1 MATPAAMVN
10 FIVGL
15 KSPAAR
21 AETASPERLAH
32 RMLATYGQAQLYE
45 WYKSSIIGKPMFD
58 VDGKADG
65 TTAEQL
71 LADALAG
78 VDRFFGF
85 TPPEIVIASS
95 HSPPGQGNKLS
106 YRIFVPGFRMLVAD
120 MKKRL
125 VRLGLDKNRPFDGA
139 IYGANQKLR
148 MVGSFKTP
156 DDRRVLAL
164 VDREPTEAILLDT
177 LVQVTDPSWPLLSEP
192 PAAAG
197 PLTAILKPT
206 EPSKPSKP
214 TKPSKRP
221 PPPASSGSDSG
232 SDEPM
237 EAADAPASSAPQ
249 APQAPQAPASTAV
262 ATTSAASKHM
272 AMANPPKRQRGRPRS
287 KDQMPPD
294 LLLALDQNGFLN
306 VRTSKAVDRG
316 FTFDCDNHD
325 QAHPCP
331 GCGAVHTSNQFYA
344 NNRSHDFYYIGNFSD
359 SCKALKIR
367 RQHVE
372 VIPAAANVDIDTAF
386 ADLQLALPDG
396 QAFAGINEDVHYH
409 HYLVQGGRDQCIA
422 CNGTHPAPH
431 TYEIAECLKNHAW
444 SIRHTRATE
453 SCPGRIW
460 WHDGR
465 LEHYL
470 QPLLEEPRG
479 DAHFADLF
487 LLGHHA
493 VLFADREGGDV
504 KLFEGRWHNLT
515 HPQLECLVNSWVRNF
530 INQIR
535 LLPQYADS
543 KPVAEAH
550 KHIQRSTVSKGITSL
565 VRINLAAGVKPE
577 FNGNPLLLGANNA
590 IIDMS
595 CSPIVFRQPTP
606 QDFICQTIGYDL
618 PSLAFPG
625 GADEIEEI
633 MAKIYPVEEERRVL
647 QAYAGYCL
655 LGHTDSKVFLALTD
669 RRSGFNGKSTVVEM
683 FKLALGS
690 EYVVKGKNAFLLST
704 GHVRDMNSHDSGWL
718 DYRHKRLAYF
728 EELGGNHSLDQGRLK
743 DVTGGG
749 TSITVRK
756 AHAAESEQMPWSS
769 KLMLIFNEGSFP
781 KFDVE
786 DGAFAQRMLVM
797 QHRSAFVKA
806 DALAATRAPYTYLAD
821 EGLKGRLKAGPHKI
835 LAWMLQGVYLYSAG
849 RLDSIPASM
858 QQWRDNLAA
867 EQDPSLE
874 WIAANVT
881 KSDATTYVEVAKLWG
896 DFKASLPVA
905 QRKKFSAARFKQK
918 AIDYMADGI
927 HMDKTTLQGKSLNNI
942 VKGYSQLL

>member
-1 MATPAAMVN
+1 MVN

-21 AETASPERLAH
+21 AESATPDRLAH
-32 RMLATYGQAQLYE
+32 RMRATYGDAQLYE

-58 VDGKADG
+58 VDGKADA

-78 VDRFFGF
+78 ITTFFGF
-85 TPPEIVIASS
+85 TPPDIVIASS
-95 HSPPGQGNKLS
+95 HSPPGTGNKLS
-106 YRIFVPGFRMLVAD
+106 YRLFVPGFRMLVAD

-164 VDREPTEAILLDT
+164 VDREPTEAVLLDT
-177 LVQVTDPSWPLLSEP
+177 LVQVTDPAWPLIEEP
-192 PAAAG
+192 PPLGPNAA
-197 PLTAILKPT
+197 PLTTFFAPT
-206 EPSKPSKP
+206 TDTPKTAKPSKASK
-214 TKPSKRP
+214 TSKRP
-221 PPPASSGSDSG
+221 PPPASSGSDTE
-232 SDEPM
+232 SDID
-237 EAADAPASSAPQ
+237 AADAPGPSASPAPQ
-249 APQAPQAPASTAV
+249 ASTSTA
-262 ATTSAASKHM
+262 AKHM
-272 AMANPPKRQRGRPRS
+272 AIAHPPKRQRGRPRS

-294 LLLALDQNGFLN
+294 LVLSLDQNGFVN
-306 VRTSKAVDRG
+306 IRSSKAVDRG

-331 GCGAVHTSNQFYA
+331 CCKAVHTSNQFYA
-344 NNRSHDFYYIGNFSD
+344 NNRSHDFYIVGNFSE
-359 SCKALKIR
+359 SCTALHIR
-367 RQHVE
+367 KQQSVE
-372 VIPAAANVDIDTAF
+372 IIPAAANVDIDTAF
-386 ADLQLALPDG
+386 AGLELALPDG
-396 QAFAGINEDVHYH
+396 QTFAGINDDVHYH
-409 HYLVQGGRDQCIA
+409 QYLVQGTRDQCIA

-487 LLGHHA
+487 LLGHHG
-493 VLFADREGGDV
+493 VLFGDREGGDV

-530 INQIR
+530 VNQIR
-535 LLPQYADS
+535 LLPQYAES
-543 KPVAEAH
+543 KPVTEAH

-565 VRINLAAGVKPE
+565 VRINLAAGIKPE
-577 FNGNPLLLGANNA
+577 FNGNPLLLGADNA
-590 IIDMS
+590 IIDLAS
-595 CSPIVFRQPTP
+595 TPIIFRRPTP
-606 QDFICQTIGYDL
+606 QDFVCQTIGYDL
-618 PSLAFPG
+618 PSLAFPD

-633 MAKIYPVEEERRVL
+633 MAKIYPMEDERRVL

-756 AHAAESEQMPWSS
+756 AHATESEQMPWSS

-781 KFDVE
+781 KFDVD

-797 QHRSAFVKA
+797 QHRSAFLKPE
-806 DALAATRAPYTYLAD
+806 ALALTDAPYTYLAD
-821 EGLKGRLKAGPHKI
+821 EGLKGRLKAAPHKV
-835 LAWMLQGVYLYSAG
+835 LAWMLQGVELYHGG
-849 RLDSIPASM
+849 RLDSIPQTM
-858 QQWRDNLAA
+858 QQWRSNLAA
-867 EQDPSLE
+867 EQDIMAQFITQS
-874 WIAANVT
+874 IAKEEGAFVQL
-881 KSDATTYVEVAKLWG
+881 KELWDTFQTSG
-896 DFKASLPVA
+896 L
-905 QRKKFSAARFKQK
+905 KKPGHKQSAFYEKCK
-918 AIDYMADGI
+918 AIMADGSHHRI
-927 HMDKTTLQGKSLNNI
+927 TCPKRKASNFIVGYTKISL
-942 VKGYSQLL
+942 

>member
-1 MATPAAMVN
+1 MAMVN

-32 RMLATYGQAQLYE
+32 RMLATYGEAQLYE

-58 VDGKADG
+58 VDGKADA

-78 VDRFFGF
+78 ITTFFGF
-85 TPPEIVIASS
+85 TPPNIIIASS
-95 HSPPGQGNKLS
+95 HSPPGTGNKLS
-106 YRIFVPGFRMLVAD
+106 YRLFVPGFRMLVSD

-164 VDREPTEAILLDT
+164 VDREPTEAALLDT
-177 LVQVTDPSWPLLSEP
+177 LVQVIDPSWPLLTEGS
-192 PAAAG
+192 PAANAA
-197 PLTAILKPT
+197 PLTALFSAAGSSTKPI
-206 EPSKPSKP
+206 KP

-221 PPPASSGSDSG
+221 APPASSGSDS
-232 SDEPM
+232 DIDDPM
-237 EAADAPASSAPQ
+237 DATAAPASSGPPAPS
-249 APQAPQAPASTAV
+249 APSDPHP
-262 ATTSAASKHM
+262 TSAAAQHM
-272 AMANPPKRQRGRPRS
+272 AIANPPKRQRGRPRS

-294 LLLALDQNGFLN
+294 LLLALDQNGFVN
-306 VRTSKAVDRG
+306 IRSSKAVDRG

-331 GCGAVHTSNQFYA
+331 CCKAVHTSNQFYA
-344 NNRSHDFYYIGNFSD
+344 NDRSHDFYRVGNFSD
-359 SCKALKIR
+359 SCTALHIR
-367 RQHVE
+367 RQHAE
-372 VIPAAANVDIDTAF
+372 IIPAAANVDVDTAF
-386 ADLQLALPDG
+386 AGLELALPDG
-396 QAFAGINEDVHYH
+396 QAFAGINDDIHYH
-409 HYLVQGGRDQCIA
+409 QYLVQGGREQCIA

-431 TYEIAECLKNHAW
+431 TYEVAECLKNHAW

-487 LLGHHA
+487 LLGHHG
-493 VLFADREGGDV
+493 VLFADRDAGDV
-504 KLFEGRWHNLT
+504 KLFEGRWHNLS
-515 HPQLECLVNSWVRNF
+515 PKQLECLVNSWVRNF

-535 LLPQYADS
+535 LLPQYAES

-565 VRINLAAGVKPE
+565 VGINLAAGVKPE
-577 FNGNPLLLGANNA
+577 FNGNPLLLGADNA
-590 IIDMS
+590 IIDMAT
-595 CSPIVFRQPTP
+595 SPIVFRQPTP
-606 QDFICQTIGYDL
+606 QDFVCQTIGYDL
-618 PSLAFPG
+618 PSLAFPD

-633 MAKIYPVEEERRVL
+633 MAKIYPVEDERRVL

-728 EELGGNHSLDQGRLK
+728 EELGGTHSLDQGRLK

-756 AHAAESEQMPWSS
+756 AHATESEQMPWSS

-797 QHRSAFVKA
+797 QHRSAFLKPE
-806 DALAATRAPYTYLAD
+806 ALASTSAPYTFLAD
-821 EGLKGRLKAGPHKI
+821 EGLKGRLKAAPHKI
-835 LAWMLQGVYLYSAG
+835 LAWMLQGVYHYKSG

-858 QQWRDNLAA
+858 QQWRSNLAA

-874 WIAANVT
+874 WLAANVA
-881 KSDATTYVEVAKLWG
+881 KDDGKDAYVDLTRLWG
-896 DFKASLPVA
+896 AFKASIPTSA
-905 QRKKFSAARFKQK
+905 QRKKLNAGRFKEK
-918 AIDYMADGI
+918 AIAFMIDGS
-927 HMDKTTLQGKSLNNI
+927 HFEGSTTIGGKKVSN
-942 VKGYSQLL
+942 VVRGYASSCQL

>member
-1 MATPAAMVN
+1 MASVS

-21 AETASPERLAH
+21 AETATPERLAH
-32 RMLATYGQAQLYE
+32 RMLATYGNAQLYE

-58 VDGKADG
+58 VDGKADA

-71 LADALAG
+71 LADALSG
-78 VDRFFGF
+78 LDRFFGF
-85 TPPEIVIASS
+85 TPETIVIASS
-95 HSPPGQGNKLS
+95 HSPPGTGNKLS
-106 YRIFVPGFRMLVAD
+106 YRLFVPGFRMLASD

-164 VDREPTEAILLDT
+164 VDREPTEATLLDT
-177 LVQVTDPSWPLLSEP
+177 LVQVTDPSWPLLQEPAPLGPTAGPITALFTPVDP
-192 PAAAG
+192 PAAAK
-197 PLTAILKPT
+197 PPKPT
-206 EPSKPSKP
+206 KP

-221 PPPASSGSDSG
+221 PPPASSGSDS
-232 SDEPM
+232 DEPT
-237 EAADAPASSAPQ
+237 DAVAPSASSDPTGPPAQPAP
-249 APQAPQAPASTAV
+249 
-262 ATTSAASKHM
+262 ATTSAAAQHM
-272 AMANPPKRQRGRPRS
+272 AIANPPKRQRGRPRS

-294 LLLALDQNGFLN
+294 LLLSLDQNGFLN
-306 VRTSKAVDRG
+306 VRASKAVDRG

-331 GCGAVHTSNQFYA
+331 CCKAVHTSNQFYA
-344 NNRSHDFYYIGNFSD
+344 NDRSHDFYYIGNFSD

-367 RQHVE
+367 RQHTE
-372 VIPAAANVDIDTAF
+372 IIPAAANVDIDTAF
-386 ADLQLALPDG
+386 AGLELALPDG
-396 QAFAGINEDVHYH
+396 QAFAGINDDVHYH
-409 HYLVQGGRDQCIA
+409 QYLVQGTRDQCIA

-444 SIRHTRATE
+444 TIRHTRATE

-470 QPLLEEPRG
+470 RPLLEEPTG

-487 LLGHHA
+487 LLGHHG
-493 VLFADREGGDV
+493 VLFGDREGGDV

-530 INQIR
+530 VNQVR
-535 LLPQYADS
+535 GLPQYAES

-595 CSPIVFRQPTP
+595 RSPIVFRQPTP

-618 PSLAFPG
+618 PSLAFPD
-625 GADEIEEI
+625 GAEEIEEI
-633 MAKIYPVEEERRVL
+633 MAKIYPMEDERQIL

-669 RRSGFNGKSTVVEM
+669 RRSGFNGKSTIVEM
-683 FKLALGS
+683 FKLAVGT
-690 EYVVKGKNAFLLST
+690 EYAVKGKNSFLLST

-718 DYRHKRLAYF
+718 DYRGKRLAYF
-728 EELGGNHSLDQGRLK
+728 EELGATHTLDQGRLK

-749 TSITVRK
+749 TSIAVRK
-756 AHAAESEQMPWSS
+756 AHATESEQMPWSS

-781 KFDVE
+781 KFDV
-786 DGAFAQRMLVM
+786 DDQAFAKRMLVL
-797 QHRSAFVKA
+797 QHRSAFL
-806 DALAATRAPYTYLAD
+806 DAKSLAAAAHEPYTYLAD
-821 EGLKGRLKAGPHKI
+821 EGLKTRLKGAPYKI
-835 LAWMLQGVYLYSAG
+835 LAWMLQGVELYLSG
-849 RLDSIPASM
+849 RLEDVPESM
-858 QQWRDNLAA
+858 RQWRTQLAD
-867 EQDPSLE
+867 EQDAVHE
-874 WIAANVT
+874 W
-881 KSDATTYVEVAKLWG
+881 
-896 DFKASLPVA
+896 
-905 QRKKFSAARFKQK
+905 
-918 AIDYMADGI
+918 
-927 HMDKTTLQGKSLNNI
+927 LQGKVARKQDAHVPLRTLWELFNPTQTASRRKKLSKQAFEAKAIRFMVGGVHHPGQKPRGGSRVSNFVDHYELI
-942 VKGYSQLL
+942 E

>member
-1 MATPAAMVN
+1 MVN

-58 VDGKADG
+58 VDGKADA

-78 VDRFFGF
+78 VNRFFGF
-85 TPPEIVIASS
+85 TPPTIVIASS
-95 HSPPGQGNKLS
+95 HSPPGTGNKLS
-106 YRIFVPGFRMLVAD
+106 YRLFVPGYRMLVSD

-164 VDREPTEAILLDT
+164 VDREPTEAALLDT
-177 LVQVTDPSWPLLSEP
+177 LVQVTDPAWPLLTEGAPPITSLLASTTLNAPTDPTDPTDP
-192 PAAAG
+192 PAAAAA
-197 PLTAILKPT
+197 PKPR
-206 EPSKPSKP
+206 
-214 TKPSKRP
+214 KR
-221 PPPASSGSDSG
+221 AL
-232 SDEPM
+232 
-237 EAADAPASSAPQ
+237 APASPGSPPPEPSNAAGPSASPAPQ
-249 APQAPQAPASTAV
+249 PNP
-262 ATTSAASKHM
+262 TSAAAAQM
-272 AMANPPKRQRGRPRS
+272 AITNAPKRQRGRPRS
-287 KDQMPPD
+287 KDQLPPD
-294 LLLALDQNGFLN
+294 LALALDQNGFVN
-306 VRTSKAVDRG
+306 VRSSKAVERG
-316 FTFDCDNHD
+316 FTFDSDNHD

-331 GCGAVHTSNQFYA
+331 CCKAVHTSNQFYA
-344 NNRSHDFYYIGNFSD
+344 NDRSRDLYRVGNFSD
-359 SCKALKIR
+359 SCTPLTIR
-367 RQHVE
+367 RQHLE

-386 ADLQLALPDG
+386 AGLELALPEGLTFPGLNQDLHFHH
-396 QAFAGINEDVHYH
+396 FA
-409 HYLVQGGRDQCIA
+409 VQGTQDQCVA

-431 TYEIAECLKNHAW
+431 TYEINECFKNHAW
-444 SIRHTRATE
+444 SIRHTRASE
-453 SCPGRIW
+453 SCPGRVW
-460 WHDGR
+460 WHDAR
-465 LEHYL
+465 LATYL
-470 QPLLEEPRG
+470 EPLIENPRG
-479 DAHFADLF
+479 DGHFADLF
-487 LLGHHA
+487 LLGHENI
-493 VLFADREGGDV
+493 LFADREGGDV
-504 KLFEGRWHNLT
+504 KLFRDRWHNLS

-530 INQIR
+530 VHQVKH
-535 LLPQYADS
+535 LPDYSDS
-543 KPVAEAH
+543 KPIAEAF
-550 KHIQRSTVSKGITSL
+550 KYIQRSTVSKGITSL

-577 FNGNPLLLGANNA
+577 FNTNPLLLGAGNA
-590 IIDMS
+590 IIDMTAT
-595 CSPIVFRQPTP
+595 PILFRKPSP
-606 QDFICQTIGYDL
+606 QDFICQSIGYDL
-618 PSLAFPG
+618 PSLAFPD

-633 MAKIYPVEEERRVL
+633 MAKIYPVEDERRVL

-756 AHAAESEQMPWSS
+756 AHATESEQMPWSS

-781 KFDVE
+781 KFDVD

-797 QHRSAFVKA
+797 QHRSAFLKP
-806 DALAATRAPYTYLAD
+806 DALAATQAPYTYLAD
-821 EGLKGRLKAGPHKI
+821 EGLKGRLRAAPHKI
-835 LAWMLQGVYLYSAG
+835 LAWMLQGVELYHDG
-849 RLDSIPASM
+849 RLDSIPATM
-858 QQWRDNLAA
+858 QQWRSNLAA
-867 EQDPSLE
+867 EQDPSVE
-874 WIAANVT
+874 WIAANVI
-881 KSDATTYVEVAKLWG
+881 KQPNAYVEVTKLWN
-896 DFKASLPVA
+896 DFRASLPIT
-905 QRKKFSAARFKQK
+905 QRKQVNAGRFKEK
-918 AIDYMADGI
+918 AQDFMVSGGGTHFAAKKVDG
-927 HMDKTTLQGKSLNNI
+927 KTITNVVS
-942 VKGYSQLL
+942 GYDRVL

>member
-1 MATPAAMVN
+1 MATMVS

-32 RMLATYGQAQLYE
+32 RMRATYGEAQLYE

-58 VDGKADG
+58 VDGKADV

-78 VDRFFGF
+78 ITTFFGF
-85 TPPEIVIASS
+85 TPPNIIIASS
-95 HSPPGQGNKLS
+95 HSPPGTGNKLS
-106 YRIFVPGFRMLVAD
+106 YRLFVPGFRMLVAD

-177 LVQVTDPSWPLLSEP
+177 LVQVTDPSWPLLAEP
-192 PAAAG
+192 PLGPTAG
-197 PLTAILKPT
+197 PLTAIFTNPT
-206 EPSKPSKP
+206 KP

-221 PPPASSGSDSG
+221 PPPASSGSDSD
-232 SDEPM
+232 SDEPV
-237 EAADAPASSAPQ
+237 EATGPPASL
-249 APQAPQAPASTAV
+249 APQAPASTAV
-262 ATTSAASKHM
+262 ASTSAAAKHM
-272 AMANPPKRQRGRPRS
+272 AIANPPKRQRGRPRS

-294 LLLALDQNGFLN
+294 LVLALDQNGFVN
-306 VRTSKAVDRG
+306 IRSSKAVDRG

-331 GCGAVHTSNQFYA
+331 CCKAVHTSNQFYA
-344 NNRSHDFYYIGNFSD
+344 NDRSHDFYRVGNFSD
-359 SCKALKIR
+359 SCKALHIR
-367 RQHVE
+367 RQRTE
-372 VIPAAANVDIDTAF
+372 IIPAAANVDVDTAF
-386 ADLQLALPDG
+386 AGLELALPDG
-396 QAFAGINEDVHYH
+396 QAFAGINDDVHYH
-409 HYLVQGGRDQCIA
+409 RYLVQGTRDQCIA

-431 TYEIAECLKNHAW
+431 TYEISECLKNHAW

-470 QPLLEEPRG
+470 RPLLEEPRG

-487 LLGHHA
+487 LLGHHGI
-493 VLFADREGGDV
+493 LFADRDAGDV
-504 KLFEGRWHNLT
+504 KLFERRWHNLS
-515 HPQLECLVNSWVRNF
+515 PKQLECLVNSWVRNF

-535 LLPQYADS
+535 LLPQYAES

-565 VRINLAAGVKPE
+565 VGINLAAGVKPE
-577 FNGNPLLLGANNA
+577 FNGNPLLLGADNA
-590 IIDMS
+590 IIDMTAT
-595 CSPIVFRQPTP
+595 PIVFRRPTP

-618 PSLAFPG
+618 PSLAFPD

-756 AHAAESEQMPWSS
+756 AHATESEQMPWSS

-781 KFDVE
+781 KFNVD

-797 QHRSAFVKA
+797 QHRSAFLKP
-806 DALAATRAPYTYLAD
+806 DALAATQAPYTYLAD
-821 EGLKGRLKAGPHKI
+821 EGLKGRLKAAPHKI
-835 LAWMLQGVYLYSAG
+835 LAWMLQGVHLYNAG
-849 RLDSIPASM
+849 RLDDIPASIRR
-858 QQWRDNLAA
+858 WRNELSS
-867 EQDPSLE
+867 EQDEAQRWLDENLHEAPGQWVTRHDIWCAFSKRCDREKHVPQAQLYAKLKLLPS
-874 WIAANVT
+874 
-881 KSDATTYVEVAKLWG
+881 YVEE
-896 DFKASLPVA
+896 
-905 QRKKFSAARFKQK
+905 QRKKGTASVRTFVDNFALGAK
-918 AIDYMADGI
+918 AD
-927 HMDKTTLQGKSLNNI
+927 L
-942 VKGYSQLL
+942 